1 MKFSLPDMR
10 RAAFGVLISLVTS
23 AALAQGEYPNRPV
36 RFIVNAAAGG
46 AADVTARILAAALSQ
61 RLGQPFIVD
70 NKPGGAGVIGL
81 DAIAKAEPDG
91 YTIGGANLS
100 TFVVAALAA
109 KRLPY
114 KPIQDFT
121 PIAKQWTQP
130 NLLGVTPSL
139 PVHSVKELVAYGK
152 THPGQLFY
160 GSTGNGTSLHVVTE
174 LFRTKAGIEITHV
187 PYKSAPAAESDLA
200 AGQIQI
206 LISNFTSMEPQVR
219 AGRIRALAITSPTR
233 SPLLPDVPT
242 IAEAGF
248 PAVEM
253 VTWGGVVGPARMPAA
268 IVQKLNAEINAI
280 LSDPKIMKQHESLG
294 ATVAPGTPAQFSD
307 LIKADAAKWGAVIK
321 AGHITID

>member
-1 MKFSLPDMR
+1 MKLTLQDAG
-10 RAAFGVLISLVTS
+10 RAAIGLMAMMAAS
-23 AALAQGEYPNRPV
+23 AVFAQGEYPNRPV

-46 AADVTARILAAALSQ
+46 AADTTARILTTALSQ
-61 RLGQPFIVD
+61 RLGQSFIVD

-114 KPIQDFT
+114 RAIQDFT

-139 PVHSVKELVAYGK
+139 PVNSVGELVTYAK
-152 THPGQLFY
+152 SHPGKLFY
-160 GSTGNGTSLHVVTE
+160 GSTGTGTSLHVVTE
-174 LFRTKAGIEITHV
+174 LLREKAGIEITHV

-200 AGQIQI
+200 AGQIQMMV
-206 LISNFTSMEPQVR
+206 SNFTSMEPQVR
-219 AGRIRALAITSPTR
+219 AGRIRALAITGPTR
-233 SPLLPDVPT
+233 SPLLPNVPT
-242 IAEAGF
+242 IAEAGY

-253 VTWGGVVGPARMPAA
+253 VTWGGVIGPAKMPPA

-280 LSDPKIMKQHESLG
+280 LADPKIVRQHEGLG
-294 ATVAPGTPAQFSD
+294 ATVAPGTPAQFAD
-307 LIKADAAKWGAVIK
+307 LIKADASKWGAVIK
-321 AGHITID
+321 AGHISID

>member
-1 MKFSLPDMR
+1 MKLSILDIG
-10 RAAFGVLISLVTS
+10 RAAVGLMATF
-23 AALAQGEYPNRPV
+23 AACTAVAQGDYPNRPV

-46 AADVTARILAAALSQ
+46 AADVTARILTAALSQ
-61 RLGQPFIVD
+61 RLGQPFVVE
-70 NKPGGAGVIGL
+70 NRPGGAGVIGL
-81 DAIAKAEPDG
+81 EVIAKAEPDG

-114 KPIQDFT
+114 RAIQDFT

-139 PVHSVKELVAYGK
+139 AVNSVSDLVTYAKG
-152 THPGQLFY
+152 HPGELFY
-160 GSTGNGTSLHVVTE
+160 GSTGTGTSLHVVTE
-174 LFRTKAGIEITHV
+174 LFRTKAGIQITHV

-200 AGQIQI
+200 AGQIQ
-206 LISNFTSMEPQVR
+206 LMISNFTSMEPQVR
-219 AGRIRALAITSPTR
+219 AGRIRALAITGPNR
-233 SPLLPDVPT
+233 SPLLPNVPT

-280 LSDPKIMKQHESLG
+280 LADPRIVKQHESLG
-294 ATVAPGTPAQFSD
+294 ATVAPGTPAQFAD
-307 LIKADAAKWGAVIK
+307 LIRADAAKWGAVIK
-321 AGHITID
+321 AGHISID

>member
-1 MKFSLPDMR
+1 MKFSLLNAGR
-10 RAAFGVLISLVTS
+10 TAIGLIATLAAS
-23 AALAQGEYPNRPV
+23 ATFAQGEYPNRPV

-46 AADVTARILAAALSQ
+46 AADTTARILTTALSQ
-61 RLGQPFIVD
+61 RLGQPFIVE

-81 DAIAKAEPDG
+81 DVIAKAEPDG

-114 KPIQDFT
+114 RAIDDFT

-139 PVHSVKELVAYGK
+139 PISNVNDLVSYAK
-152 THPGQLFY
+152 SHPGEMFY
-160 GSTGNGTSLHVVTE
+160 GSTGTGTSLHVVTE
-174 LFRTKAGIEITHV
+174 LFRSKAGVQITHV

-200 AGQIQI
+200 AGQIQMM
-206 LISNFTSMEPQVR
+206 ISNFTSMEPQVR
-219 AGRIRALAITSPTR
+219 AGRIRALAITGPNR
-233 SPLLPDVPT
+233 SPLLPNVPT

-253 VTWGGVVGPARMPAA
+253 VTWGGVVGPARMPPA

-280 LSDPKIMKQHESLG
+280 LADPKIMKQHENLG
-294 ATVAPGTPAQFSD
+294 ATVAPGTPAQFAD
-307 LIKADAAKWGAVIK
+307 LIKADASKWGAVIK
-321 AGHITID
+321 AGHISID

>member
-1 MKFSLPDMR
+1 MKLSFLDAR
-10 RAAFGVLISLVTS
+10 RTAIGLIAAVAAS
-23 AALAQGEYPNRPV
+23 ATFAQGEYPGRPV

-46 AADVTARILAAALSQ
+46 AADVTARILATALSQ

-114 KPIQDFT
+114 QPIQDFT

-139 PVHSVKELVAYGK
+139 GVNSVADLVAYAK
-152 THPGQLFY
+152 AHPGELFY
-160 GSTGNGTSLHVVTE
+160 GSTGTGTSLHVVTE
-174 LFRTKAGIEITHV
+174 LFRAKAGIKITHV

-200 AGQIQI
+200 AGQIQ
-206 LISNFTSMEPQVR
+206 LMISNFTSMEPQVR
-219 AGRIRALAITSPTR
+219 AGRIRALAITGPTR
-233 SPLLPDVPT
+233 SPLLPSVQT

-253 VTWGGVVGPARMPAA
+253 VTWGGVIGPARMPAP

-280 LSDPKIMKQHESLG
+280 LSDPKIIKQHESLG
-294 ATVAPGTPAQFSD
+294 ATVATGTPGQFAD
-307 LIKADAAKWGAVIK
+307 LINADASKWGAVIK
-321 AGHITID
+321 ASHISID

>member
-1 MKFSLPDMR
+1 MKFSLLDAR
-10 RAAFGVLISLVTS
+10 RAAVGLFATLLS
-23 AALAQGEYPNRPV
+23 AAACAQGDYPNRPV

-46 AADVTARILAAALSQ
+46 AADVTARILTAALSQ

-70 NKPGGAGVIGL
+70 NKPGGAGIIGL

-121 PIAKQWTQP
+121 PIAQQWTQP
-130 NLLGVTPSL
+130 NLLGVTPAL
-139 PVHSVKELVAYGK
+139 PVHSVKDLVAYGK
-152 THPGQLFY
+152 AHPGELFY
-160 GSTGNGTSLHVVTE
+160 GSTGTGTSLHVVTE
-174 LFRTKAGIEITHV
+174 LFRSKAGIQITHV

-200 AGQIQI
+200 AGQIQMM
-206 LISNFTSMEPQVR
+206 ISNFTSMEPQVR
-219 AGRIRALAITSPTR
+219 AGRIRALAITGPTR
-233 SPLLPDVPT
+233 SPLLPNVPT

-253 VTWGGVVGPARMPAA
+253 VTWGGVVGPARMPTAV
-268 IVQKLNAEINAI
+268 VQKLNAAINAV
-280 LSDPKIMKQHESLG
+280 LADPKIIRQHESLG
-294 ATVAPGTPAQFSD
+294 ATVTSGTPAQFSD
-307 LIKADAAKWGAVIK
+307 LIKADASKWGTVIK
-321 AGHITID
+321 AGNISIE

>member
-1 MKFSLPDMR
+1 MKLTLQDAG
-10 RAAFGVLISLVTS
+10 RAAIGLMAMLAAS
-23 AALAQGEYPNRPV
+23 AVFAQGEYPNRPV

-46 AADVTARILAAALSQ
+46 AADTTARILTTALSQ
-61 RLGQPFIVD
+61 RLGQSFIVD

-114 KPIQDFT
+114 RAIQDFT

-139 PVHSVKELVAYGK
+139 PVNSVGELVTYAK
-152 THPGQLFY
+152 SHPGKLFY
-160 GSTGNGTSLHVVTE
+160 GSTGTGTSLHVVTE
-174 LFRTKAGIEITHV
+174 LLREKAGIEITHV

-200 AGQIQI
+200 AGQIQMMV
-206 LISNFTSMEPQVR
+206 SNFTSMEPQVR
-219 AGRIRALAITSPTR
+219 AGRIRALAITGPTR
-233 SPLLPDVPT
+233 SPLLPNVPT
-242 IAEAGF
+242 IAEAGY
-248 PAVEM
+248 PPVEM
-253 VTWGGVVGPARMPAA
+253 VTWGGVIGPAKMPPA

-280 LSDPKIMKQHESLG
+280 LADPKIVRQHEGLG
-294 ATVAPGTPAQFSD
+294 ATVAPGTPAQFAD
-307 LIKADAAKWGAVIK
+307 LIKADASKWGAVIK
-321 AGHITID
+321 AGHISID